1 MSNEQ
6 ESSDSFQSEKSSSE
20 PSSADRISIES
31 EKEAEKEKEPPKKLQ
46 DDDKNSSLEL
56 EILKNAVRTITAN
69 LNRFAAIPQKEVA
82 VFGGTIAEKI
92 KNLAAEALKTFTNAQ
107 EMPPKAAKLLK
118 MAEEEEKE
126 GSEMMD
132 CFQAVAMIT
141 LSCNIEANR
150 RAISANRGET
160 EDNRSKINEE
170 IVPRVKKLLRQVL
183 NDQVFK
189 SDAMCKFAALMEP
202 TNTDNMAEGDL
213 AALENDVGWIITQLW
228 GKSAANL
235 WQIIIAQCER
245 RQEWNKRTGQ
255 RITILTHLWNLRFKA
270 ILAKPEKERSLHNAI
285 ERELCKAASEAMYG
299 QLLQTLR
306 NTRCIMAELV
316 VNAARTAKSNLDAIF
331 SAANP
336 LSITLGNLL
345 ANADSNNE
353 FSNWGAIRIIRSLWP
368 KRDQIASSEY
378 AILKLND
385 IDDRIEIGLQNP
397 ESLRNTSYEKYFIK
411 RSYDSHENQG
421 RKRKRTTASSWG
433 EIMGRDSSFYEEGE
447 GSWEL

>member
-1 MSNEQ
+1 M
-6 ESSDSFQSEKSSSE
+6 
-20 PSSADRISIES
+20 
-31 EKEAEKEKEPPKKLQ
+31 
-46 DDDKNSSLEL
+46 
-56 EILKNAVRTITAN
+56 LKNTVRTITAN
-69 LNRFAAIPQKEVA
+69 LNRFAVIPQKEVA
-82 VFGGTIAEKI
+82 VYGNTTAEKL
-92 KNLAAEALKTFTNAQ
+92 KNLAAEAMKTFTETQ
-107 EMPPKAAKLLK
+107 EMPPKALKLLK
-118 MAEEEEKE
+118 MAEEEQKE
-126 GSEMMD
+126 GFEMKS
-132 CFQAVAMIT
+132 CLQEVAMIT
-141 LSCNIEANR
+141 LSNNIEANR

-160 EDNRSKINEE
+160 EDNRMKIDEE
-170 IVPRVKKLLRQVL
+170 LVPRVKKLLRQVL

-189 SDAMCKFAALMEP
+189 SDAMCRFAALMEP
-202 TNTDNMAEGDL
+202 SNTDNIAEEDL
-213 AALENDVGWIITQLW
+213 ATLEGDVGWIITQLW

-255 RITILTHLWNLRFKA
+255 RITILTHLWNLRFKT

-306 NTRCIMAELV
+306 NTRCIAAELV

-378 AILKLND
+378 AILNLTD
-385 IDDRIEIGLQNP
+385 IDDRIESGLQNP
-397 ESLRNTSYEKYFIK
+397 ESLRNTNYEKYFIK
-411 RSYDSHENQG
+411 RKYDSCGNQG
-421 RKRKRTTASSWG
+421 RKRKKTTTSGWG
-433 EIMGRDSSFYEEGE
+433 ENMGRDSSFYEEGE